1 MPKDKP
7 KNDRKK
13 QISKTLLFALITII
27 VVYFLYII
35 FLLVREPTDI
45 FRVEEGRLYL
55 EETKVGYVIRDE
67 VVVKGNNYKN
77 GMEQIKSE
85 GEKASK
91 NEIIFRYYSKN
102 EESLKSQISELDAKI
117 QETVKS
123 QEDLYL
129 PDINLIE
136 RQIDKEIEK
145 LNKVTDVS
153 KLTECEKQITQLID
167 KKSKIVGEKSPS
179 GSYLEQLNNQRAAL
193 EKELNEGSET
203 IKAQKSGIVS
213 YKVDGLED
221 VLTPQN
227 FSALNKEYLENLNL
241 KTGKLIATS
250 DECGKIIDNF
260 EAYIATISDSEE
272 SKKAK
277 VGDKVKIRL
286 SNNTEINA
294 EITYTAQENE
304 EETLLVLKIDK
315 EIEELLNYRK
325 ISFDLIWWSYSG
337 LRVPNQ
343 SIVEENGLH
352 YVIRN
357 RAGYLSKILVNVEE
371 QNEKYAIISNYT
383 SDELKELG
391 YTSEQITNMRNIS
404 IYDEIVLKPDLSKVK

>member
-153 KLTECEKQITQLID
+153 KLTEYEKQITQLID